1 MQHDQVD
8 QGEKVNS
15 VHFLVQ
21 NGSSGDIASNTEI
34 LTQLHSKSEK
44 NDSHRIENTS
54 KQKNGQETE
63 SENKLKNASEI
74 DITKLNKK
82 QQSVIQKKLTNDDSS
97 LATTT
102 QSVSSQSSNLSNKKS
117 LHRSSSTPA
126 VGTKDISKK
135 IQEKNLKDK
144 SRKISV
150 REYQAKQKKKNT
162 PDEGGGIVLD
172 FMKINTETAV
182 PKLRTNSVDRA
193 TIIPSKKPVERV
205 NSTDKPQEKA
215 RTVPQ
220 FSPSTNADVLGNILE
235 LIEMPVE
242 NGAEQNVNRDESNE
256 TGSQEEV

>member
-1 MQHDQVD
+1 MQDD

-97 LATTT
+97 LAT
-102 QSVSSQSSNLSNKKS
+102 LS
-117 LHRSSSTPA
+117 
-126 VGTKDISKK
+126 
-135 IQEKNLKDK
+135 
-144 SRKISV
+144 
-150 REYQAKQKKKNT
+150 
-162 PDEGGGIVLD
+162 
-172 FMKINTETAV
+172 
-182 PKLRTNSVDRA
+182 
-193 TIIPSKKPVERV
+193 
-205 NSTDKPQEKA
+205 
-215 RTVPQ
+215 
-220 FSPSTNADVLGNILE
+220 
-235 LIEMPVE
+235 LIHI
-242 NGAEQNVNRDESNE
+242 
-256 TGSQEEV
+256 